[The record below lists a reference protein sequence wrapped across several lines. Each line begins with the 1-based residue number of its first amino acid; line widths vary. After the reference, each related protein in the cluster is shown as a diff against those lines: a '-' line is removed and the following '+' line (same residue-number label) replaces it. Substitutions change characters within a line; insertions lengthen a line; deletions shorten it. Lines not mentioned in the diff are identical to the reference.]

1 MINCYFDGA
10 YTSVTSHPAY
20 LHDYGQILRV
30 FDLDLPAVV
39 EAHFA
44 LEESGESILRMG
56 TCEKGITHIPIPDS
70 CLEETGSFYCYIFDR
85 DNTSGRTVYKIKIPV
100 LKRADMPTETTEP
113 SEQDVAYFEQVL
125 AQIEQKAEEINSAV
139 VSTAPYVVEFDTV
152 GSGDSALCTCRQ
164 TYADVI
170 DALASGRSVMAVEY
184 RYSQSTDDDPYQT
197 RYHCLIGAGTSQI
210 KFGENGLTYIN
221 GRDPGYGDGWMITA
235 PYIIL
240 KSNGTVVRTSAT
252 GSPAMM
258 GDVNSLTK
266 ETGDALASL
275 KADLEYKADL
285 PTESEKVSYTPELS
299 KLINSNGVITSLIN
313 TDNKWRVTGYIPVSV
328 GEKYQITA
336 MAINNNSYYAFYSSD
351 YSVIANQKAISES
364 SYNTFSGVVN
374 IPQSA
379 SYMCV
384 AYYVDRNDKDVEIKK
399 ITPKSVNLRDVD
411 ALSGNYEY
419 NTIPIECVLTPN
431 KHINGNTGAISSVGN
446 NKWAITSAIT
456 VTSGE
461 EYLINATMFYYNGV
475 IAVYDSSDN
484 LVDVVSSN
492 AGTLISAN
500 TYEFKNYYYRIP
512 TGGTKMIIGVYTDYS
527 YSVGKITGYDLIAK
541 TYPWKGKKWACVGDS
556 LTNGNT
562 RTTKYYYDYVAE
574 DTGITTVNMGDSGSG
589 YAKEQDVNTAFYQRI
604 SSVPLDSD
612 VVTIF
617 GSFND
622 LTSGLS
628 LGTKTDS
635 GTTTIAGCINETI
648 DALYTAYPLAN
659 LGIVTPTPWNNA
671 NPLTEPNTASQYV
684 DMIKNICAMRGIPC
698 LDLFHC
704 SGLRPWESS
713 YRTTVYSNDGD
724 NGVHPNE
731 IGHRIIASH
740 FKAFLDTLLSASI
753 L

>member
-1 MINCYFDGA
+1 MALFDTLKTILTPYAEKINKHTTD
-10 YTSVTSHPAY
+10 
-20 LHDYGQILRV
+20 I
-30 FDLDLPAVV
+30 
-39 EAHFA
+39 
-44 LEESGESILRMG
+44 SILS
-56 TCEKGITHIPIPDS
+56 EDA
-70 CLEETGSFYCYIFDR
+70 E
-85 DNTSGRTVYKIKIPV
+85 NV
-100 LKRADMPTETTEP
+100 RADLNE
-113 SEQDVAYFEQVL
+113 
-125 AQIEQKAEEINSAV
+125 AV
-139 VSTAPYVVEFDTV
+139 DSLN
-152 GSGDSALCTCRQ
+152 GS
-164 TYADVI
+164 
-170 DALASGRSVMAVEY
+170 
-184 RYSQSTDDDPYQT
+184 
-197 RYHCLIGAGTSQI
+197 
-210 KFGENGLTYIN
+210 
-221 GRDPGYGDGWMITA
+221 
-235 PYIIL
+235 
-240 KSNGTVVRTSAT
+240 
-252 GSPAMM
+252 
-258 GDVNSLTK
+258 
-266 ETGDALASL
+266 
-275 KADLEYKADL
+275 LEYKADL
-285 PTESEKVSYTPELS
+285 PTESEEVSYTPELS
-299 KLINSNGVITSLIN
+299 KMINSNGVITTLIKP
-313 TDNKWRVTGYIPVSV
+313 DNKWRVTGYIPVSV

-336 MAINNNSYYAFYSSD
+336 MAINDYSYYAFYSSD
-351 YSVIANQKAISES
+351 YSVIVNQKAISES

-374 IPQSA
+374 VPQSA

-384 AYYVDRNDKDVEIKK
+384 AYFVDSNAKDVEIKK

-419 NTIPIECVLTPN
+419 NTIPIECVLTPD
-431 KHINGNTGAISSVGN
+431 KHINGNTGAISSIN
-446 NKWAITSAIT
+446 SNKWAITSAIT

-461 EYLINATMFYYNGV
+461 EYLINATMFYTNGV

-527 YSVGKITGYDLIAK
+527 YSVGKITGYNLIAK
-541 TYPWKGKKWACVGDS
+541 TYPWKDKKWACVGDS

-659 LGIVTPTPWNNA
+659 LGIVTPTPWDNA

-713 YRTTVYSNDGD
+713 YRTTVYSNDGG

-740 FKAFLDTLLSASI
+740 FKAFLDTLL

>member
-1 MINCYFDGA
+1 MN
-10 YTSVTSHPAY
+10 SN
-20 LHDYGQILRV
+20 
-30 FDLDLPAVV
+30 V
-39 EAHFA
+39 EALQGLYVKMGGN
-44 LEESGESILRMG
+44 LEDVSDKTTISEMIDAITAIGIVDRVARSGNYITATTAAEMNDESAIYVYTGSESGYNQGHLYYWDG
-56 TCEKGITHIPIPDS
+56 TEYVDGG
-70 CLEETGSFYCYIFDR
+70 EYNG
-85 DNTSGRTVYKIKIPV
+85 
-100 LKRADMPTETTEP
+100 A
-113 SEQDVAYFEQVL
+113 
-125 AQIEQKAEEINSAV
+125 KAEIDPTLSHTGKA
-139 VSTAPYVVEFDTV
+139 
-152 GSGDSALCTCRQ
+152 
-164 TYADVI
+164 AD
-170 DALASGRSVMAVEY
+170 A
-184 RYSQSTDDDPYQT
+184 
-197 RYHCLIGAGTSQI
+197 
-210 KFGENGLTYIN
+210 K
-221 GRDPGYGDGWMITA
+221 
-235 PYIIL
+235 
-240 KSNGTVVRTSAT
+240 K
-252 GSPAMM
+252 
-258 GDVNSLTK
+258 
-266 ETGDALASL
+266 TGDAIASL
-275 KADLEYKADL
+275 NGSLEYKADL
-285 PTESEKVSYTPELS
+285 STESEKVLYTPELS
-299 KLINSNGVITSLIN
+299 KLINSNGVITTLIKP
-313 TDNKWRVTGYIPVSV
+313 DNKWRVTGYIPVSA

-336 MAINNNSYYAFYSSD
+336 MAINNYSYYAFYSSD

-374 IPQSA
+374 VPQSA

-384 AYYVDRNDKDVEIKK
+384 AYFVASNAKDVEIKK
-399 ITPKSVNLRDVD
+399 NTPKSVNLRDVD

-419 NTIPIECVLTPN
+419 NTTPVECVLTPD
-431 KHINGNTGAISSVGN
+431 KYINSNTGAISSIGN

-461 EYLINATMFYYNGV
+461 EYLINATMFYGNGV

-500 TYEFKNYYYRIP
+500 TYKFKDYYYRIP
-512 TGGTKMIIGVYTDYS
+512 ISGTKMIIGVYTDYS
-527 YSVGKITGYDLIAK
+527 YSVGKITGYNLIAK

-589 YAKEQDVNTAFYQRI
+589 YAKEQDMNTAFYQRI

-659 LGIVTPTPWNNA
+659 LGIVTPTPWNNE

-684 DMIKNICAMRGIPC
+684 DMIKSICAMRGIPC

-713 YRTTVYSNDGD
+713 YRTTVYSNDEG

-740 FKAFLDTLLSASI
+740 FKAFLDTLL